1 MDLEAAIKKSRLSLE
16 EYVQVCRQFPGFRR
30 TIEIEERVGHLEG
43 LIEEAAKFGVNK
55 KAMQGA
61 LFSGFAGEVHGDVEE
76 RDVYEVALGLLEAIL
91 IKEKVN
97 PKFSGHAVGRGQA
110 IPDSV
115 VCHLATAL
123 VESCASSDIA
133 PPPTLSALIGFLL
146 CGNEQGRMAKEAR
159 RPEAKRLAALLIA
172 ADEGLSDRQVGKAV
186 GVDHTVI
193 GRWKRDPAFPAQVR
207 RIGKIEGIKKL
218 MEVLTG

>member
-1 MDLEAAIKKSRLSLE
+1 MDLEKVIKQPRLSLE
-16 EYVQVCRQFPGFRR
+16 EYVRVCRQFSGFRR

-43 LIEEAAKFGVNK
+43 LIEEAAKFGVNE

-61 LFSGFAGEVHGDVEE
+61 LFSGFSGEVEE

-91 IKEKVN
+91 IKKKVN
-97 PKFSGHAVGRGQA
+97 PKFSGHAVRHGQA
-110 IPDSV
+110 IPESV
-115 VCHLATAL
+115 VRHLATAL
-123 VESCASSDIA
+123 LEGCASSDIA

-159 RPEAKRLAALLIA
+159 RPEAKRLATLLIA